1 MSTSTTDSTGHQ
13 GLIASLEAQL
23 ANTPRS
29 SRPFEHGGI
38 AYRLGLAYAESSV
51 GMPADNLRKA
61 LAMYEVAAQVFDPRF
76 DPVEHAR
83 VLNAAGAAHR
93 ALGDRRRAA
102 RLFEEAAKLLEDR
115 GRDEERAAAL
125 NNLGLSRAELG
136 ELEEAVKACDAAV
149 ELFDTSTAEGRRGR
163 AATLHTRA
171 QAHAAMGTEDGLDAA
186 LADYDEARTGLD
198 PEDAPYHYAL
208 IHHSIGVTCSSLA
221 GLRADQRE
229 RFLNDAIEAFNES
242 LTVFTR
248 SAFPFQHALAKHN
261 LGLAWVALG
270 GVANLR
276 RALACFEDS
285 VGLLDTRIHAD
296 AWRQA
301 YASLSKV
308 EEELERSF
316 PGMTRPTH
324 FAALVAGTTPEDRRA
339 LLRERLTAYLGNP
352 EPRRRLLLTEH
363 ALAST
368 QLARP
373 QLAALIEGELS
384 VVMELPTEAQ
394 EATLRARHDA
404 HQRLSAEARDEANA
418 AWDDAIGAAL
428 GAPQRIFVRDFL
440 YSIGWERP

>member
-13 GLIASLEAQL
+13 GLISSLEAQL

-29 SRPFEHGGI
+29 SRPFEHGGL
-38 AYRLGLAYAESSV
+38 AYRLGLAYAESAV

-76 DPVEHAR
+76 DPIEHAR

-93 ALGDRRRAA
+93 ALGDRRRAV
-102 RLFEEAAKLLEDR
+102 RLFEEAAKLFE
-115 GRDEERAAAL
+115 GRSRDDERAAAL
-125 NNLGLSRAELG
+125 NNLGLCRAELG
-136 ELEEAVKACDAAV
+136 ELEEAVKSCDEAA

-163 AATLHTRA
+163 AATLHSRG
-171 QAHAAMGTEDGLDAA
+171 QAHAAMGTEAGLDAA
-186 LADYDEARTGLD
+186 LGDYEEARTGLD

-221 GLRADQRE
+221 GARPEQRE
-229 RFLNDAIEAFNES
+229 RLLGEAIDAFNES

-248 SAFPFQHALAKHN
+248 SDFPFQHALAKHN

-276 RALACFEDS
+276 RALACFEDA
-285 VGLLDTRIHAD
+285 VGLLDTRIQAD

-316 PGMTRPTH
+316 PGMTRPAH
-324 FAALVAGTTPEDRRA
+324 LAALVAGTTPEDRRA
-339 LLRERLTAYLGNP
+339 LLRERLNAYFGNP

-368 QLARP
+368 ELDRGG
-373 QLAALIEGELS
+373 LSALIEAELS
-384 VVMELPTEAQ
+384 VVMELPTQALEAM
-394 EATLRARHDA
+394 LRARYDA
-404 HQRLSAEARDEANA
+404 HQRLPPEARDAANQ